1 MMTYRLIPLAL
12 CVGFIFSLCTTLPAD
27 EPPRFEFNRMIAHWD
42 AYGDDKDYLAFIK
55 ECRPQVAQ
63 VGFYGAHFWSLA
75 HTDQYAGYPSH
86 FPVQG
91 LKECGDW
98 FERFNGEIHKR
109 DAKVVGHFNVKFL
122 IGDIE
127 GPNGPRGFFK
137 FYDEWNEDELGPK
150 PVADP
155 RDFLERDAEG
165 KFRRDANYAIG
176 GMGEYWACLN
186 NPHWKA
192 VLKAWTKQGI
202 DRGVD
207 GYMINYFYRGNCLC
221 EHCQK
226 GFRDYL
232 TERFSPDELKQ
243 KFDIADVDNHTFT
256 EIVSWHDP
264 KESTPL
270 RREMLRFSQVA
281 NKQTFDEVFVDYGKS
296 LKPDLVVGQ
305 WNHLGDFNQINGDER
320 CLIPADLWGKGEDY
334 LWYSTGG
341 AAFYTDLKNKFLGDA
356 TLQCRYIRGTFD
368 DKPYTLG
375 KYEHCRNRNAISE
388 LAANGGA
395 PMGFYAR
402 FTDPVARGVFN
413 QYFGFLRKYDEI
425 YHANTSHAEVLL
437 MYPRVAVHQANTDAV
452 DRFKA
457 VGRKL
462 LDDHILFDIR
472 PDDLPTEGL
481 AEKYKHIVTIDQPDG
496 LTEEQKA
503 TLSRINAPYTV
514 RASASRP
521 ATGNEI
527 DVHLVNYNRE
537 EPEDPKTSGTGTV
550 DEKPIAISGIEVML
564 MLPEGAKVAGVEFI
578 TPEVADAIPIG
589 ALGENPSYVSFTV
602 PEFLV
607 YGVVRVR
614 LE

>member
-1 MMTYRLIPLAL
+1 MKYRLACLVLSLTGILSGSVSLA
-12 CVGFIFSLCTTLPAD
+12 AD
-27 EPPRFEFNRMIAHWD
+27 EPSRFEFNRLIAHWD
-42 AYGDDKDYLAFIK
+42 AYGDDKDYLSFVE
-55 ECRPQVAQ
+55 ECRPQIAQ
-63 VGFYGAHFWSLA
+63 VGFYGAHFWSLS

-91 LKECGDW
+91 LNECGEW
-98 FERFNGEIHKR
+98 FKRFNGEIHQR
-109 DAKVVGHFNVKFL
+109 DAKVVGHMNVKFL

-127 GPNGPRGFFK
+127 GPDGPRGFFK
-137 FYDEWNEDELGPK
+137 FYNDLWDETELGPK

-186 NPHWKA
+186 NPHWKTI
-192 VLKAWTKQGI
+192 LKAWTKRGI
-202 DRGVD
+202 ERGVD

-226 GFRDYL
+226 GFHDYL
-232 TERFSPDELKQ
+232 AERFSPDELKQ
-243 KFDIADVDNHTFT
+243 KFEIADLDNHTFT

-264 KESTPL
+264 AESTPL
-270 RREMLRFSQVA
+270 RREMLRFSQVS

-296 LKPDLVVGQ
+296 IKPDLLVAQ

-320 CLIPADLWGKGEDY
+320 CLIPGDLWGRGEDY

-402 FTDPVARGVFN
+402 FTDPIARGVFN
-413 QYFGFLRKYDEI
+413 EYFGFLRKYDDL
-425 YHANTSHAEVLL
+425 YNANTSHAEVLL
-437 MYPRVAVHQANTDAV
+437 MYPRTAVHLANTDAV

-462 LDDHILFDIR
+462 LDDHILFDVR

-481 AEKYKHIVTIDQPDG
+481 AEKYKYIVTIDNPDG
-496 LTEEQKA
+496 LTAGEKA
-503 TLSRINAPYTV
+503 SLTQIEAPYTV

-521 ATGNEI
+521 MNGNEI

-550 DEKPIAISGIEVML
+550 DEKPIAVGGITVSL
-564 MLPEGAKVAGVEFI
+564 VLPEGAKVKRVEMI
-578 TPEVADAIPIG
+578 TPEVAEAVSIDSTTANG
-589 ALGENPSYVSFTV
+589 RVSFTV

-607 YGVVRVR
+607 YGVVRVG